1 MLREPRRWVMP
12 GPDHAG
18 IVTFYEDF
26 PYAWWS
32 GFRRLDQLPVDLMG
46 AVPADVAIA
55 PEYADIGDQLE
66 RKITGIRLYE
76 SQVPR
81 LFGNDKRMADAVR
94 THARQIADLGR
105 VDGFAERYWASAR
118 V

>member
-1 MLREPRRWVMP
+1 MP

-26 PYAWWS
+26 PYAWWN
-32 GFRRLDQLPVDLMG
+32 GFRRLDQLPVDLMD
-46 AVPADVAIA
+46 AVPADVAIT

-66 RKITGIRLYE
+66 RKVTGISLYE

-81 LFGNDKRMADAVR
+81 LFGDQKRMADAVR
-94 THARQIADLGR
+94 THAKQIADLGR